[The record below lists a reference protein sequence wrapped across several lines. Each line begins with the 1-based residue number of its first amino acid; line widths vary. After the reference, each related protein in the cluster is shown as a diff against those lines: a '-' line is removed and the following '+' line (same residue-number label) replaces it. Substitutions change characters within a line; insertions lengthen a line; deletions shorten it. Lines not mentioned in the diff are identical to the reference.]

1 MASQNRVPLFI
12 NRYSL
17 SQRTAIGVQTLRL
30 LGPHQDWLH
39 FHWWTS
45 SFQRLDPRSVL
56 FENTVLSRF
65 PFLHRPKTLRF
76 FEMLGISSWSGSDL
90 RPSLAK
96 RLIAPYRGR
105 VSSAYVAPLGEDDA
119 TRCLE
124 LTNLMGVPFV
134 LHLWDVL
141 DGDVANG
148 ALRELVDRAER
159 VFCVSQPLLDD
170 VLKIRADADL
180 LSFSRDA
187 SQVTAKPREQ
197 GPIKV
202 VIHGNV
208 CSYAQGLNDLDQ
220 AIDLL
225 ERKGLPVEVSFLGSP
240 KILRLAK
247 TTIKKRVKVRG
258 FLPTQRAL
266 DKELS
271 SAHVGFLPGP
281 KLDPGSDL
289 RSRYSIPSRS
299 STSWPWIFP
308 LSVLFMRPPQPA
320 ALCVNWA
327 SIPRQPAPGRKR
339 WPIGCSGSQVPA
351 SGRNKAPGLA
361 PPSTSCRVRYRRRK
375 SSSEPWTKWPEGS
388 PLVICSAQGNN
399 PAAFSP
405 YPYSEERFTGENGCC
420 DDSSRRPSSSF

>member
-187 SQVTAKPREQ
+187 SQATAKPREQ

-258 FLPTQRAL
+258 FLPTQRDL

-289 RSRYSIPSRS
+289 RSRYSIPSR
-299 STSWPWIFP
+299 I
-308 LSVLFMRPPQPA
+308 LDFMAVDLPIVGVVHEASATGGFVRKLGLHPA
-320 ALCVNWA
+320 AT
-327 SIPRQPAPGRKR
+327 
-339 WPIGCSGSQVPA
+339 CSGPEEVADWLLRLS
-351 SGRNKAPGLA
+351 SPGVWA
-361 PPSTSCRVRYRRRK
+361 
-375 SSSEPWTKWPEGS
+375 EQ
-388 PLVICSAQGNN
+388 SARSR
-399 PAAFSP
+399 AAFDLLQSQESP
-405 YPYSEERFTGENGCC
+405 AQKLKRAL
-420 DDSSRRPSSSF
+420 DKMA

>member
-1 MASQNRVPLFI
+1 MGSQDRVPLFI

-17 SQRTAIGVQTLRL
+17 SQHTAIGVQTLRL

-45 SFQRLDPRSVL
+45 SFQRPDPRSVL
-56 FENTVLSRF
+56 FENTVLSRY
-65 PFLHRPKTLRF
+65 PFLHRPKTQRF
-76 FEMLGISSWSGSDL
+76 FEMMGISSWSGSDL

-96 RLIAPYRGR
+96 RLIAPHRDR

-124 LTNLMGVPFV
+124 LTNLVGVPFV

-141 DGDVANG
+141 DGDVASG

-187 SQVTAKPREQ
+187 SQTTSKPREQ

-225 ERKGLPVEVSFLGSP
+225 EQKGLPVEVSFLGSP

-281 KLDPGSDL
+281 KLAPGSDL
-289 RSRYSIPSRS
+289 RSRYSIPSR
-299 STSWPWIFP
+299 I
-308 LSVLFMRPPQPA
+308 LDFMAVDLPIVGVVHEASATGGFVRKLGLHPA
-320 ALCVNWA
+320 AT
-327 SIPRQPAPGRKR
+327 
-339 WPIGCSGSQVPA
+339 CSG
-351 SGRNKAPGLA
+351 
-361 PPSTSCRVRYRRRK
+361 
-375 SSSEPWTKWPEGS
+375 PEEVADWLLRLS
-388 PLVICSAQGNN
+388 RPNFWAEQSARSR
-399 PAAFSP
+399 AAFDLLQSQESP
-405 YPYSEERFTGENGCC
+405 AQKLKRTL
-420 DDSSRRPSSSF
+420 DKIA

>member
-1 MASQNRVPLFI
+1 MSSQGRVPLFI

-17 SQRTAIGVQTLRL
+17 SQHTAIGVQTLRL

-45 SFQRLDPRSVL
+45 SFQRPDPRSVL
-56 FENTVLSRF
+56 FENTVLSRY
-65 PFLHRPKTLRF
+65 PFLHRPRTLRF
-76 FEMLGISSWSGSDL
+76 FQMIGISSWSGSDL

-96 RLIAPYRGR
+96 RLITPYRDR

-124 LTNLMGVPFV
+124 LTNLVGVPFV

-141 DGDVANG
+141 DGDVASG

-187 SQVTAKPREQ
+187 SQATAKPREQ

-225 ERKGLPVEVSFLGSP
+225 EGKGLPVEVSFLGSP

-281 KLDPGSDL
+281 KLAPGSDL
-289 RSRYSIPSRS
+289 RSRYSIPSR
-299 STSWPWIFP
+299 I
-308 LSVLFMRPPQPA
+308 LDFMAVDLPIVGVVHEASATGGFVRKLGLHPA
-320 ALCVNWA
+320 AT
-327 SIPRQPAPGRKR
+327 
-339 WPIGCSGSQVPA
+339 CSGPEEVADWLLRLSH
-351 SGRNKAPGLA
+351 PGA
-361 PPSTSCRVRYRRRK
+361 WA
-375 SSSEPWTKWPEGS
+375 EQ
-388 PLVICSAQGNN
+388 SARSR
-399 PAAFSP
+399 AAFDLLQSQESP
-405 YPYSEERFTGENGCC
+405 AQKLKRTL
-420 DDSSRRPSSSF
+420 DKIA

>member
-1 MASQNRVPLFI
+1 MGSQERVPLFI

-17 SQRTAIGVQTLRL
+17 SPHTAIGVQTLRL

-45 SFQRLDPRSVL
+45 SFQRPDPRSVL
-56 FENTVLSRF
+56 FENTVLSRY
-65 PFLHRPKTLRF
+65 PFLHRPRPLRF
-76 FEMLGISSWSGSDL
+76 FQMLGISSWSGSDL

-96 RLIAPYRGR
+96 RLIAPYRDR
-105 VSSAYVAPLGEDDA
+105 VSSAYVAPLGENDA

-124 LTNLMGVPFV
+124 LTNLVGVPFV

-141 DGDVANG
+141 DGDVTSG

-170 VLKIRADADL
+170 VLKIRGDADL

-187 SQVTAKPREQ
+187 SQATAKPREQ

-225 ERKGLPVEVSFLGSP
+225 EGRGLPVEVSFLGSP

-247 TTIKKRVKVRG
+247 TTIKRRVKVRG
-258 FLPTQRAL
+258 FMPTQRAL
-266 DKELS
+266 DNELS

-281 KLDPGSDL
+281 KLDPESDL
-289 RSRYSIPSRS
+289 RSRYSIPSR
-299 STSWPWIFP
+299 I
-308 LSVLFMRPPQPA
+308 LDFMAVDLPIVGVVHEASATGGFVRKLGLHPA
-320 ALCVNWA
+320 AT
-327 SIPRQPAPGRKR
+327 
-339 WPIGCSGSQVPA
+339 CSGPEEVADWLLRLS
-351 SGRNKAPGLA
+351 RPGFWA
-361 PPSTSCRVRYRRRK
+361 
-375 SSSEPWTKWPEGS
+375 EQ
-388 PLVICSAQGNN
+388 SARSR
-399 PAAFSP
+399 AAFDLLQSQESP
-405 YPYSEERFTGENGCC
+405 AQKLKRTL
-420 DDSSRRPSSSF
+420 DKIA